1 MNNQREFITNK
12 ILPLVERP
20 GQYIGGE
27 WNSVVKDHRDVS
39 VSLVLAFPDT
49 YEIGMSHLGIQILYS
64 LLNTREDTVC
74 ERVFAPWPDM
84 EALLRKH
91 EIPLFSLETYTPLKN
106 FDVVGFSLQ
115 YEMCYTNVLS
125 MLDLASIP
133 LKRIER
139 TETDPIIVAGGPI
152 SLSPEPM
159 SDFIDIFFVGDGEE
173 SLPAFVEHFKRLKQ
187 EGNLA
192 RREKIISLVAN
203 IKGLYAPS
211 LFDVSYAPDGTISEV
226 KPNTQGIPAMVRSAS
241 IRNLDSAHFPEKPIV
256 PFAKTIHD
264 RITLEVMRGCTQGCR
279 FCQAGMIRRP
289 TRPRKVETLTRLAK
303 TCYDNTG
310 HEEITLA
317 SLSISDYPNLQKL
330 MVQMGID
337 FNSKKVN
344 ISLPSLR
351 VSDHLTSLPSLLN
364 TVRKSGLT
372 LAPEAA
378 TMSLRRVINKN
389 ITDDDLY
396 KGVEEAY
403 RNGWKAVKLYFMIGL
418 PEETDKDIDAI
429 VTLANNVSFL
439 RKKVAGSRANINIA
453 IAPFVPKAHT
463 PFQWEPMVTLE
474 RITEI
479 KRRLRDKVRSHLIK
493 LKFHKA
499 ERSILEGIF
508 ARGDRRLGDV
518 ILQAWQSGCKFDAW
532 DEYFDYQ
539 KWQEAFQ
546 KVGID
551 GSFYIQRERGEHEI
565 FPWDHISS
573 GVTKDFLK
581 AERAL
586 AFQKEFTKD
595 CLTDDCPDCGA
606 CPRSANFVSNC

>member
-1 MNNQREFITNK
+1 MNNLREFITNK

-20 GQYIGGE
+20 GQFIGGE

-39 VSLVLAFPDT
+39 VSIALAFPDT
-49 YEIGMSHLGIQILYS
+49 YEIGMSHLGIQILYA
-64 LLNTREDTVC
+64 LLNSREDMVC
-74 ERVFAPWPDM
+74 ERVFTPWPDM

-106 FDVVGFSLQ
+106 FDIIGFSLQ
-115 YEMCYTNVLS
+115 YEMCYTNVLT
-125 MLDLASIP
+125 MLDLAGVP
-133 LKRIER
+133 LKRYER
-139 TETDPIIVAGGPI
+139 TETDPIIIAGGPI
-152 SLSPEPM
+152 ALAPEPM
-159 SDFIDIFFVGDGEE
+159 SDFIDIFLVGDGEE
-173 SLPAFVEHFKRLKQ
+173 SLPAFVEHFKKLKQ
-187 EGNLA
+187 DGSLT
-192 RREKIISLVAN
+192 RKEKIISLVKN

-211 LFDVSYAPDGTISEV
+211 LFDVAYASDGTISEI
-226 KPNTQGIPAMVRSAS
+226 KPNTEGIPEVVRAAA
-241 IRNLDSAHFPEKPIV
+241 IRNLDSTYFPEKPIV
-256 PFAKTIHD
+256 PFVKTIHD

-279 FCQAGMIRRP
+279 FCQAGMIKRP
-289 TRPRKVETLTRLAK
+289 TRFRKVETLTKLAE
-303 TCYDNTG
+303 TCYNNTG

-317 SLSISDYPNLQKL
+317 SLSISDYPDLQKL
-330 MVQMGID
+330 MVQMGIE

-351 VSDHLTSLPSLLN
+351 ISDHLTTLPSFLN

-378 TMSLRRVINKN
+378 TMNLRRVINKN
-389 ITDDDLY
+389 ITDEDLY
-396 KGVEEAY
+396 NGVEEAY
-403 RNGWKAVKLYFMIGL
+403 RKGWKAVKLYFMIGL
-418 PEETDKDIDAI
+418 PSETDDDIDAI
-429 VTLANNVSFL
+429 ATLAYNVSSL

-453 IAPFVPKAHT
+453 LAPFVPKAHT

-474 RITEI
+474 RIKEI
-479 KRRLRDKVRSHLIK
+479 ERRLRDKVRSHHIR

-532 DEYFDYQ
+532 DEHFDYQ

-546 KVGID
+546 NVGID
-551 GSFYIQRERGEHEI
+551 GSFYMHRKREDDEL

-573 GVTKDFLK
+573 GITKDFLK
-581 AERAL
+581 AEKAL
-586 AFQKEFTKD
+586 AFQKTFTKD

-606 CPRSANFVSNC
+606 CPRSANFITNC